1 MVEKQEKNR
10 KKRAIEI
17 ATKAHEGQFRKTG
30 EPYIIHPLAVQ
41 KILEEW
47 GMDEDTIIAGILHDT
62 VEDTALTLDD
72 IKKEFGE
79 SVAFLVDGVTKLSTA
94 RNGMRDID
102 TYLPAT
108 KDNFLRL
115 MIALGDDI
123 RVLIIKLADRLH
135 NLRTLSALPPDKQKK
150 IAKESLE
157 VFAPLADRLNMGRLR
172 VEMAD
177 LAFRYVD
184 PRRYE
189 ELEKLI
195 KKYNKSAEKSL
206 KKIEGE
212 VSAALKKEKIKFTI
226 SGRVKS
232 VYSLHKKLAKHNQNI
247 NEIYDLT
254 ALRIIVDDITDC
266 YLTLGVIHALYT
278 PMDGRIKDYIAMPK
292 QNGYQSLHTTVIT
305 KDKRV
310 VEFQIRTKEMH
321 EYAERGLA
329 ASFYYNEQKLTE
341 NYKKGKIEHLPTN
354 LLWIRELQ
362 TTAARLR
369 EGKKIDL
376 KKLKLNLFADK
387 IFVYTPK
394 GDIIDLPAG
403 SLPLDFAYRL
413 HTEIGDHVV
422 GVKINGKMSNL
433 NRRLEQGD
441 IVEILTSK
449 NQTPRTSWLDRI
461 ITTHARSKLRRAL
474 RLSSGEEHVEK
485 KKHKT
490 HPNSK

>member
-1 MVEKQEKNR
+1 MTEKDTER
-10 KKRAIEI
+10 ISRAVAM
-17 ATKAHEGQFRKTG
+17 ATEAHEGQTRKTG
-30 EPYIIHPLAVQ
+30 EPYIIHPLAVK

-62 VEDTALTLDD
+62 VEDTDLTLND
-72 IKKEFGE
+72 IKDEFGE

-102 TYLPAT
+102 TYLPET

-115 MIALGDDI
+115 MIALGSDI

-157 VFAPLADRLNMGRLR
+157 VFAPLADRLNMGLLR

-177 LAFRYVD
+177 LAFKYVN
-184 PRRYE
+184 PKRFE
-189 ELEKLI
+189 ELKAVI
-195 KKYNKSAEKSL
+195 DKYNKSAEKSL
-206 KKIEGE
+206 HKIEDE
-212 VSAALKKEKIKFTI
+212 VSAALTKEKINFAI

-232 VYSLHKKLAKHNQNI
+232 VYSLHKKLAKHNQNMG
-247 NEIYDLT
+247 EIYDLT
-254 ALRIIVDDITDC
+254 ALRIIVDDITAC
-266 YLTLGVIHALYT
+266 YLTLGIIHSLYM
-278 PMDGRIKDYIAMPK
+278 PMNGRIKDYIAMPK

-305 KDKRV
+305 KDKRI

-354 LLWIRELQ
+354 LLWITELQ
-362 TTAARLR
+362 MTAAKLR
-369 EGKKIDL
+369 EGKKVDL
-376 KKLKLNLFADK
+376 RKLKLNLFADK

-394 GDIIDLPAG
+394 GDIIDLPKG

-413 HTEIGDHVV
+413 HSEIGDHVI
-422 GVKINGKMSNL
+422 GVKINGKMANL
-433 NRRLEQGD
+433 NRRLEHGD
-441 IVEILTSK
+441 VVEILTNK
-449 NQTPRTSWLDRI
+449 NQLPKQSWLGKI
-461 ITTHARSKLRRAL
+461 ITSHARSKIIH
-474 RLSSGEEHVEK
+474 RLNRSGKPDEHRK
-485 KKHKT
+485 KRKPRKA
-490 HPNSK
+490 